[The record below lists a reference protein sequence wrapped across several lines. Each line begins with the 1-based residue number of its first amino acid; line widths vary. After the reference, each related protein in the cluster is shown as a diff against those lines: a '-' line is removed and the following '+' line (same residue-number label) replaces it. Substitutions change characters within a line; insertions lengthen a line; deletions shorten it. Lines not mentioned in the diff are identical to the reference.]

1 MKLLKIFLI
10 SGFIIILL
18 SSNVFALGDTFSMAE
33 DWESKGKEN
42 TKLTMDTSK
51 LQDGSKKLYN
61 MLLAVAVGVAV
72 IVGAILAVQFMTA
85 GINKKVEVKEA
96 LFPYLISCGVV
107 FSAMGIWKLV
117 VTIMSDM

>member
-42 TKLTMDTSK
+42 TNLTMDTSK
-51 LQDGSKKLYN
+51 LQDSSKKLYN

-72 IVGAILAVQFMTA
+72 IVGAILAVQFMKA

>member
-42 TKLTMDTSK
+42 TNLTMDTSK
-51 LQDGSKKLYN
+51 LQDSSKKLYN